1 MRFFLITLGIYD
13 ENNVPNDTGVIIIKS
28 EQELTKA
35 EVYEFCKDKFDFSF
49 DDVFSI
55 EELEEREAYDLY
67 DSDIIHE
74 I

>member
-1 MRFFLITLGIYD
+1 MRFFLITLGIYN

-28 EQELTKA
+28 EQEVTKA
-35 EVYEFCKDKFDFSF
+35 EAYEFCKYKFDFSF

-55 EELEEREAYDLY
+55 EELEEKEAYDLY